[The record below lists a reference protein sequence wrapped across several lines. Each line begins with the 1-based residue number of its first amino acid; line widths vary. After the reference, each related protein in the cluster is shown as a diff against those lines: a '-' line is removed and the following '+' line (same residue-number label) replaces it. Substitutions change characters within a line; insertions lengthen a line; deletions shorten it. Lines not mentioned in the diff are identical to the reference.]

1 MHPRYH
7 RDQLAGLLSA
17 YSCSVQYSCELD
29 VRFISTHDNII
40 ADAASRI
47 TTAKID
53 AAEYKSLVRRYRHTQ
68 PASWAAAGLRRRAAA
83 RPELLEVMEPWTDDG
98 CDGTAAWHP
107 PILLPASQLK
117 WRRRHTAT
125 ICDYVYC

>member
-1 MHPRYH
+1 MSRLTYFC
-7 RDQLAGLLSA
+7 DNANCCSWLAKGQTKSDRCIPVITEINWLLFA
-17 YSCSVQYSCELD
+17 YSCELD

-68 PASWAAAGLRRRAAA
+68 PASWAAAEELKADSRR
-83 RPELLEVMEPWTDDG
+83 V
-98 CDGTAAWHP
+98 
-107 PILLPASQLK
+107 
-117 WRRRHTAT
+117 
-125 ICDYVYC
+125 